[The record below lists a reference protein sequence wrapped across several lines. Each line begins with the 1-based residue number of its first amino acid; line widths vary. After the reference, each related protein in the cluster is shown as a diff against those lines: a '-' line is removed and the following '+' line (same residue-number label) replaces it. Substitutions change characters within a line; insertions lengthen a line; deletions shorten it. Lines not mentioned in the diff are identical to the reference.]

1 MKLPI
6 IAPLAASILP
16 IGTSALCLLP
26 SDAQTLSTN
35 FGKLISNYSNK
46 LANETLTPNFIDHSE
61 SVNTLIDSG
70 GSAPQALLGNTF
82 SSRAQFE
89 AASSAQP
96 SEPFTVKNMWYNCD
110 TITVR
115 WESDQ
120 TPEPVVGISV
130 LHTKFTAQLQNP
142 SLFQIDEVWA
152 EFDSGAWLVNLGI
165 FKPASTK
172 KEKRDVV
179 FES

>member
-6 IAPLAASILP
+6 ISPLAASILP
-16 IGTSALCLLP
+16 IGSSALCLLP
-26 SDAQTLSTN
+26 SDAKTLSTN

-46 LANETLTPNFIDHSE
+46 LANETLTPNFVDHSE

-89 AASSAQP
+89 AASAAQP
-96 SEPFTVKNMWYNCD
+96 AEPFTLKNMW
-110 TITVR
+110 
-115 WESDQ
+115 
-120 TPEPVVGISV
+120 
-130 LHTKFTAQLQNP
+130 
-142 SLFQIDEVWA
+142 
-152 EFDSGAWLVNLGI
+152 FDSGAWLVNLGI

-172 KEKRDVV
+172 KEKREVV
-179 FES
+179 FEA